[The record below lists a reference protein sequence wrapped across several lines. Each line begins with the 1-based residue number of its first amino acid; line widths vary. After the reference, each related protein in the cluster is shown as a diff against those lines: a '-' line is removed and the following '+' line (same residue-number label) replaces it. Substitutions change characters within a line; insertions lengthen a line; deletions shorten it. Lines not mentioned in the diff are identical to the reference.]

1 MPPVIGIPKT
11 LYYYIYPDLW
21 ETFFRTLGV
30 EVLLSETSTTRTIER
45 ASLISEAEH
54 CLPIKMFDAHLAE
67 VVEMAD
73 VVFVPRLL
81 SGMKE
86 HIACPKLGALPDAA
100 RADIARGKTVLTVDI
115 NENTTPLAKSLR
127 SLGRMMGAKKRAV
140 DRAVAEAIRALTAAL
155 EKRAA
160 PPPSERKRFLFLGHP
175 YNLHDPFISGPIVG
189 KLRDMK
195 VDVEMVSFGARDLR
209 PDPIRWD
216 TCSEMYHK
224 LLTLS
229 RSEYGG
235 VIQIS
240 SFNCGCDSIVNEFYR
255 ELLKEKGIPYLI
267 LVKDEHSAQAGV
279 DTRLEAF
286 VDSIGW

>member
-21 ETFFRTLGV
+21 ETFFRALGV
-30 EVLLSETSTTRTIER
+30 EVLFSKTSTTRTIER

-54 CLPIKMFDAHLAE
+54 CLPIKLFDAHLAE
-67 VVEMAD
+67 VVEMTD

-81 SGMKE
+81 SGLKN
-86 HIACPKLGALPDAA
+86 HIACPKMGALPDAA
-100 RADIARGKTVLTVDI
+100 RADIASGNTVLTVDI
-115 NENTTPLAKSLR
+115 NENKTPLSRSLR
-127 SLGRMMGAKKRAV
+127 SLGRMVGAKKGIV
-140 DRAVAEAIRALTAAL
+140 DRAAAEAIKAMIAAR
-155 EKRAA
+155 EKRSV
-160 PPPSERKRFLFLGHP
+160 PPSSGRMRFLFLGHP
-175 YNLHDPFISGPIVG
+175 YNLHDPFISGPIVS
-189 KLRDMK
+189 KLRDLK
-195 VDVEMVSFGARDLR
+195 IDVEMVSFGARDLR

-229 RSEYGG
+229 PSEYGG